1 MIREAAEM
9 IARAKDCLESA
20 DYNIKGGFL
29 DAAANRAYYG
39 VFDALQALMVS
50 SGYAAKSHNGLRTLF
65 AEHFLKTSIFPKEAG
80 MWIAYCFEM
89 RQQSDYDFSS
99 RIELEETQQS
109 VEYCRSFIDAVEKH
123 LTAKA

>member
-1 MIREAAEM
+1 
-9 IARAKDCLESA
+9 
-20 DYNIKGGFL
+20 
-29 DAAANRAYYG
+29 
-39 VFDALQALMVS
+39 
-50 SGYAAKSHNGLRTLF
+50 
-65 AEHFLKTSIFPKEAG
+65 